1 MPKVAIITDSTVNL
15 PQVFLDQYGISVMP
29 QTLIWDNKT
38 YRDLIDIQPREF
50 YERLANSKT
59 VPTTSQASP
68 TDFKES
74 YRQHLDQGSEIL
86 AILLS
91 AKLSGTIQSAEQ
103 ARLEFPGAPIEI
115 IDSEATSLALGWQVL
130 AVARAAA
137 AGASYKEC
145 MAVAH
150 QAKQNS
156 GVYFV
161 VDTLEFLHRG
171 GRIGGGARFLGTALN
186 LKPILELRAGRIEPI
201 ERVRT
206 QKKAFLRLL
215 ELVAER
221 LSGRQQ
227 IRLGILDANNPE
239 AAQYLREQIE
249 QIFHP
254 EEIIQN
260 PVSPVI
266 GAHAGPGTIGIAF
279 LSGM

>member
-15 PQVFLDQYGISVMP
+15 PQVYLDQYGISVMP

-59 VPTTSQASP
+59 IPTTSQASP
-68 TDFKES
+68 KDFKES

-103 ARLEFPGAPIEI
+103 AKLEFPGAPIEI
-115 IDSEATSLALGWQVL
+115 IDSDATSLALGWQVL
-130 AVARAAA
+130 ATARAAA
-137 AGASYKEC
+137 AGASYQEC

-186 LKPILELRAGRIEPI
+186 LKPILELRGGRIEPI